1 MTDHSEWIAY
11 KARLVGYADTHVAAM
26 EYMTQ
31 EEVDRYL
38 RAIIADNDVVLGL
51 YHHANVPDG
60 IAMFAIKGADAFLA
74 LVSGEAKP
82 DQLRWTGVHVANL
95 AMVRAMLERLFPSE

>member
-31 EEVDRYL
+31 EEVDRCL
-38 RAIIADNDVVLGL
+38 RALIADSDVVLGL
-51 YHHANVPDG
+51 YHDANVPDG

-74 LVSGEAKP
+74 LMLGEAKP
-82 DQLRWTGVHVANL
+82 DLLRWTGVHVANL
-95 AMVRAMLERLFPSE
+95 ATARAMHERLFPRE